1 MNFSVALPPALF
13 LLQKKQEQAYFLMS
27 AVYQD
32 TPQICKQ
39 SAISFVKAIF
49 LGGHLC
55 GICTPG
61 QLLSNHFVTLL
72 LKSKRN
78 MLK

>member
-13 LLQKKQEQAYFLMS
+13 LLQKKKQEQAYFLMS

-32 TPQICKQ
+32 TPQICKR

-61 QLLSNHFVTLL
+61 GNFSPIILSPY
-72 LKSKRN
+72 S
-78 MLK
+78 